1 MTIRRSQKLV
11 LLVAL
16 VLLLSV
22 NGAVAREWSA
32 EYEEKIGAEAVA
44 QVEEEYTRYEDEE
57 ALQRTQTI
65 VAAIVPHT
73 QRPEVEYD
81 IRLLDSDEVNS
92 FSCPGGHI
100 YVTKG
105 LFEAVE
111 SDAELAGV
119 MAHEIAHNCTYDALD
134 QLKRAKNLSMAT
146 AAAVVAAIVLGRGD
160 EMVYGTLYAGQ
171 ITTRGILSKY
181 SLEIESR
188 ADHNA
193 IEYLLATDEYN
204 PVGFLTFMERLARK
218 ERRRPDPQLGI
229 FQTHPYGPQRVRGVL
244 EQLEEADVEINRRAV
259 SKWEPPTLE
268 ETQIGEQSAWAVT
281 LWEQQIF
288 VYNYAPGDEEPKA
301 RGERIVQVLTKLLA
315 EGAESYEFRIR
326 QGDEHPT
333 VVVRGRTVVTVYPE
347 DAALEEMT
355 AAQKA
360 QAVCQNI
367 RAALYAEKINRLY

>member
-1 MTIRRSQKLV
+1 MIICRSQKLV

-32 EYEEKIGAEAVA
+32 EYEEKIGSEAIA

-65 VAAIVPHT
+65 VAAIAPHT

-81 IRLLDSDEVNS
+81 IRLLDSDEINA

-119 MAHEIAHNCTYDALD
+119 MAHEMGHNCTYDALD
-134 QLKRAKNLSMAT
+134 QLKRAKNLSVAT

-193 IEYLLATDEYN
+193 IKYLLATDEYN

-218 ERRRPDPQLGI
+218 ERRKPDPQLGI
-229 FQTHPYGPQRVRGVL
+229 FQTHPYGPQRVRAVL
-244 EQLEEADVEINRRAV
+244 EQLEEAGVEINRRAV
-259 SKWEPPTLE
+259 SKWDPPTLE

-288 VYNYAPGDEEPKA
+288 VYNQAPDDEEPQA
-301 RGERIVQVLTKLLA
+301 RGERIVKALTELLA
-315 EGAESYEFRIR
+315 DGVESYEFRSR
-326 QGDEHPT
+326 QVAEHLA
-333 VVVRGRTVVTVYPE
+333 VVARGCTLLTVYPE
-347 DAALEEMT
+347 DAALEEIT
-355 AAQKA
+355 AEQKA

-367 RAALYAEKINRLY
+367 RTALYAEKINRWY